1 MLLFVPQFDPI
12 SDAAED
18 VYDSLV
24 SDLFTRMQP
33 LSFQDKLGVSQRL
46 FAAIDEYVDHFRLHI
61 FSCFFGT
68 LCSCILHRFISFLF
82 VDGDD
87 LAHYVRICHF

>member
-1 MLLFVPQFDPI
+1 MRLFILQFDPI

-24 SDLFTRMQP
+24 SDLYTRMQP

-61 FSCFFGT
+61 FPVFGA
-68 LCSCILHRFISFLF
+68 LSARALFIASIHLYLSM
-82 VDGDD
+82 VM
-87 LAHYVRICHF
+87 LWRIA